1 MAMFL
6 FDVQEKNRLKQ
17 KGLLKRFSLLCI
29 GKQSSLEQIRSEK
42 ADKYKELRDKKNTPE
57 YDEWFLKYNPNSGR
71 RHVLKKNRIKKQP
84 DFVFSPA
91 NKAPAKVDVKRD
103 VKQTKKKKKKNKQN
117 RRFFKKTNKQFLF

>member
-1 MAMFL
+1 MFL

-42 ADKYKELRDKKNTPE
+42 ADKYKELRDKKYTPE

-91 NKAPAKVDVKRD
+91 NKVTLNVENKSKETKVKF
-103 VKQTKKKKKKNKQN
+103 KITGKKKKPK
-117 RRFFKKTNKQFLF
+117 RRFGKKTFKQFLF